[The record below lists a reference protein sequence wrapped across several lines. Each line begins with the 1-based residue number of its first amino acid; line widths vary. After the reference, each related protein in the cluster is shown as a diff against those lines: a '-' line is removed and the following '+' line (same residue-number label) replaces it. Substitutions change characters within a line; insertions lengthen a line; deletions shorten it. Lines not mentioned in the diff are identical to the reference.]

1 MLWINPIELLH
12 LENNDPEKIDEDAIA
27 QALRRQQGEQ
37 EEKPIIYRR
46 QRLAKEQALAAVR
59 QLDDPARVRYYHRLC
74 SYPEMNSFLAGDCF
88 ARIEEEA
95 FRDEL
100 VAEPAARQLQAAY
113 DEHLRQ
119 ALEKGRASEF
129 AAFTE
134 QVEKGGEAF
143 QDIVFQG
150 KSKALLAERLAAIRQ
165 LAERLERGV
174 EKEDTD
180 SLGQLSFLRE
190 RVPVDALNALPS
202 RFDSTRNAFAEA
214 LARIVEALRSQNPAL
229 ALGVARH
236 ARRLRAD
243 KEAMERLNHDYRSLE
258 SNVES
263 QAPGAAGQQTNKWMI
278 WAWIGALL
286 VVILLALLL
295 FSQFY
300 DTILDSISSLTRTED
315 TQLEEYPA
323 ASGHDEEMPEAA
335 LDAISERLAEEGS
348 ISREELERILRES
361 GGGTRLAEP
370 QALLQLPWRERG
382 EAFPGE
388 LSGEVSLGEAPMLLC
403 FPPGPPNPSPTPAF
417 TVIGD
422 PNYDAVVFF
431 FNGRK
436 YFQQAYIPAKGKFQV
451 AQKLNPEEV
460 VSTMIIFGQ
469 EWDAATKSPCG
480 TPGYFTQNI
489 FYGGF
494 AAYATEPPYLN
505 LHRDAFLQLAKRRL
519 MPSRQ
524 LEEEAFFDLLE
535 KYR

>member
-1 MLWINPIELLH
+1 MLWINPIELLN
-12 LENNDPEKIDEDAIA
+12 LEDSDPGKIDKDAIDL
-27 QALRRQQGEQ
+27 ALRRLLEEE
-37 EEKPIIYRR
+37 EEKPITYRR
-46 QRLAKEQALAAVR
+46 QRLGREQALEAVR
-59 QLDDPARVRYYHRLC
+59 ELDDPARVRYYHRLF
-74 SYPEMNSFLAGDCF
+74 SYPEMNSFLAGDYF
-88 ARIEEEA
+88 ARIEKDA
-95 FRDEL
+95 LQDEL
-100 VAEPAARQLQAAY
+100 IAGPAARQLQQAC
-113 DEHLRQ
+113 DEHLSQ
-119 ALEKGRASEF
+119 ALDKGRASEF

-134 QVEKGGEAF
+134 QVEKGSESF
-143 QDIVFQG
+143 QDTVFQG
-150 KSKALLAERLAAIRQ
+150 KSKELLAERLATIRQ

-214 LARIVEALRSQNPAL
+214 LARIVEALQGQNPAL

-243 KEAMERLNHDYRSLE
+243 KEAMERLNHDYRNLE

-263 QAPGAAGQQTNKWMI
+263 QAPGATGQQTNKWMI

-286 VVILLALLL
+286 VVILLTLLL

-300 DTILDSISSLTRTED
+300 DTILESLSSLTRTD
-315 TQLEEYPA
+315 NTQLEEYSVPA
-323 ASGHDEEMPEAA
+323 TGEENLTEAGLQA
-335 LDAISERLAEEGS
+335 LSERLAEEGS
-348 ISREELERILRES
+348 ISREELERILQES
-361 GGGTRLAEP
+361 GGGTQLSEP
-370 QALLQLPWRERG
+370 ETLLRLPWRERG

-388 LSGEVSLGEAPMLLC
+388 LSGEVSVGEAPLLIC
-403 FPPGPPNPSPTPAF
+403 FPPSPPNPSPTPAF

-422 PNYDAVVFF
+422 PAYDAVVFF

-436 YFQQAYIPAKGKFQV
+436 YFQQAYIPAKSKFQV

-469 EWDAATKSPCG
+469 GWDPQTKSPCG

-524 LEEEAFFDLLE
+524 LEEEQFFELLE